1 MPTISDGTYSKAD
14 ITLSWGISPGS
25 AVIQKPGDVRS
36 SYPAGSE
43 VTTNTGGTTFHGMVV
58 KVSLNA
64 SGLSGKTTQIDIA
77 DNRIHLQM
85 DPIKG
90 AWNMTD
96 VRADNP
102 LTPGIDRQRRYWS
115 IVPDDHR
122 IQRRTWRDTP
132 FTAREI
138 VDQINENIDVAF
150 AWTISDPGDLLESPV
165 YEINANDG
173 AKVGS
178 VLAQICEQLGI
189 LLTVTGYDTLLFARK
204 GTGTEPYLD
213 PHTVSAYGTGTAL
226 SHVDTH
232 VEVVG
237 GRNVVQHNTVTLEPW
252 WNAAYEIYL
261 GEGPWLDRV
270 EELWSADWAGE
281 PTEEAKRSFQ
291 AAKARS
297 VTLREYVDKT
307 GVGAY
312 ADYQWWGEVSR
323 MEMPVWLYLR
333 DIVFK
338 AYRVPR
344 DYVFSVPGTD
354 ELVPLESVE
363 MHESLL
369 AAMDWSPTTG
379 ELSVKADPSPPYPQ
393 WYPQDRMFVIA
404 QAQRIS
410 VIDPRGHKVIT
421 AESQAAQRSIWQSRN
436 NYTID
441 ARPESFG
448 IIFDDMLFVDE
459 VENPLILFPNQDKD
473 VIAGDPAHP
482 LFNVAV
488 PNANFVVYSANVRA
502 TIAWKVEKYLKPF
515 GSGPRWGTAHAE
527 GIAQHRV
534 YQGGILYAEVPYP
547 GGDLADDKATQFASG
562 LILQDPTYDSG
573 PKTRKGASGTEL
585 TGMIDRVTVSVNF
598 EGGITETVDLT
609 KERQPITYFNER
621 QLDRAAQQHDLYKDQ
636 RANRNEVWEL
646 RTYGTEMRAIH
657 RNRPDPLQ
665 AYADIQALQSAPIG
679 APHAGVQMVD
689 IGPTPRQ
696 AGHLLYRS
704 VVTGA
709 ITTSGSDDFAFA
721 GVVVADGASG
731 RTALA
736 TQGVVPVRVQG
747 PFNSG
752 DVLIFYRESDF
763 GTGFSV
769 AALQAQHGGL
779 TKWTDVCVGTIQNS
793 YEGEDV
799 VLTPV
804 NLGAL
809 PLIPKIFRLQ
819 ILDASESGTD
829 KIRVR
834 FGKCGGYLAAS
845 TMDEADDATPFIYTL
860 TGTGARHVYA
870 RMPITYLSNGVW
882 QVSADGSIGDAASV
896 PANEASYYY
905 VDLGSVDAPGDGT
918 GVTVS
923 NPQPVSGDQRISRIG
938 NSAPPYVDSNSS
950 ISEP

>member
-1 MPTISDGTYSKAD
+1 MPATSDGTYAKAD

-58 KVSLNA
+58 KVSLSA
-64 SGLSGKTTQIDIA
+64 SGLSGETTQIDIA

-90 AWNMTD
+90 VWNITE

-122 IQRRTWRDTP
+122 IQRKTWRYTP
-132 FTAREI
+132 FTARQI

-150 AWTISDPGDLLESPV
+150 AWTISDPDDLLESPV
-165 YEINANDG
+165 YEINANGG

-204 GTGTEPYLD
+204 GTGGEPYLD
-213 PHTVSAYGTGTAL
+213 PDTVSAHGTGTAM

-237 GRNVVQHNTVTLEPW
+237 GRNVVQHNTLTLEPW
-252 WNAAYEIYL
+252 WNSAYEIYL

-270 EELWSADWAGE
+270 QELWGDEWAAE
-281 PTEEAKRSFQ
+281 PTDEVKKSFQ
-291 AAKARS
+291 GAKART
-297 VTLREYVDKT
+297 VTLREFADKT
-307 GVGAY
+307 GDPAF

-369 AAMDWSPTTG
+369 AAMDWEPTTG
-379 ELSVKADPSPPYPQ
+379 LLSVKTTPSPQ

-404 QAQRIS
+404 QAQPIS
-410 VIDPRGHKVIT
+410 VIDPRGHKMIT
-421 AESQAAQRSIWQSRN
+421 AESQTAQRSIWQSKN

-448 IIFDDMLFVDE
+448 IIFDDMLFVDD
-459 VENPLILFPNQDKD
+459 VDHPLILFPNQDKD
-473 VIAGDPAHP
+473 GIAGDPAHP

-488 PNANFVVYSANVRA
+488 PNADYSITAANVRA
-502 TIAWKVEKYLKPF
+502 TIAWKVEKYLKSF

-547 GGDLADDKATQFASG
+547 GGDLADDKAEAFAAG
-562 LILQDPTYDSG
+562 LILQDQTYDSG

-609 KERQPITYFNER
+609 KERQPTTYFNER
-621 QLDRAAQQHDLYKDQ
+621 SLDRAAQQHDLYKDQ
-636 RANRNEVWEL
+636 RALQNEVWAM
-646 RTYGTEMRAIH
+646 RSYGEEMRAIH

-665 AYADIQALQSAPIG
+665 AHADIQALMSAPIG
-679 APHAGVQMVD
+679 NPHAGVQMVD
-689 IGPTPRQ
+689 IGTTPLP
-696 AGHLLYRS
+696 AGTVIYRS
-704 VVTGA
+704 DITGE
-709 ITTSGSDDFAFA
+709 ITTTASVGYGAAPQFTFA
-721 GVVVADGASG
+721 GVVISDGAAG
-731 RTALA
+731 IAALA
-736 TQGVVPVRVQG
+736 TQGVVPVLIHG
-747 PFNSG
+747 PFASG
-752 DVLIFYRESDF
+752 DMAVVWSQTDRFAISVSQLPPDETFNRACIGTVKATYTGTDTVLAPVDL
-763 GTGFSV
+763 G
-769 AALQAQHGGL
+769 
-779 TKWTDVCVGTIQNS
+779 
-793 YEGEDV
+793 
-799 VLTPV
+799 VLP
-804 NLGAL
+804 
-809 PLIPKIFRLQ
+809 PLPKIFRLQ

-834 FGKCGGYLAAS
+834 LGKCGGYLADW
-845 TMDEADDATPFIYTL
+845 TMDDPGDTTPFIYTL
-860 TGTGARHVYA
+860 SGTGARHIYA
-870 RMPITYLSNGVW
+870 RMPMTYLSNGVW
-882 QVSADGSIGDAASV
+882 KVSADGTISDAASV
-896 PANEASYYY
+896 PANDATYYY
-905 VDLGSVDAPGDGT
+905 VHLGSVDAPGDGT

-938 NSAPPYVDSNSS
+938 NSASPWVDSSSS